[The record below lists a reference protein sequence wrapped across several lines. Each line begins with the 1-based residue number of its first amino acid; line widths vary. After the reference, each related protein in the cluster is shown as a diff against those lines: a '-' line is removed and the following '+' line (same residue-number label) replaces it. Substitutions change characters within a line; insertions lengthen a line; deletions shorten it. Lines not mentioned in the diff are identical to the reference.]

1 MGFCWNEQKL
11 CRMGMRVGE
20 PSSEFHL
27 LRRVPWAVQCIH
39 RGKNSQIERLEI
51 QSGTRREQNVR
62 AAVFVWKGACASV
75 GNVNIPLN

>member
-39 RGKNSQIERLEI
+39 RGKNSQIERGLKSSQAPEENRMCV
-51 QSGTRREQNVR
+51 QQCLCGRGRVPP
-62 AAVFVWKGACASV
+62 WGM
-75 GNVNIPLN
+75 